1 MNKQFSLEKGEAYML
16 FKVPPAS
23 MLTVGEVARMLHI
36 HENTV
41 RRWSNRG
48 ILKAYRFGLRGDRR
62 FIKAEVEEVITRL
75 KENKGD
81 KRESPKDV

>member
-1 MNKQFSLEKGEAYML
+1 ML

-23 MLTVGEVARMLHI
+23 MLTVGEVARRLQI

-48 ILKAYRFGLRGDRR
+48 VMKSYRFGMRGDRR
-62 FIKAEVEEVITRL
+62 FEKEEIEALIARL
-75 KENKGD
+75 NENNNDEGIS
-81 KRESPKDV
+81 R

>member
-1 MNKQFSLEKGEAYML
+1 ML
-16 FKVPPAS
+16 IQLMPIS

-48 ILKAYRFGLRGDRR
+48 VMKSYRISERGDRR
-62 FIKAEVEEVITRL
+62 FKKAEVEDLLTRL
-75 KENKGD
+75 NKNNGD
-81 KRESPKDV
+81 ERVSL